1 LNGSDR
7 RLEQK
12 KMENPVLIFGAGT
25 LGKIALDIFNRNNV
39 LVYGFLDDEK
49 SLHNTEIGEIVVLGD
64 TDDDGFLKIIGNKT
78 EAFVAFGNT
87 KVRKKTVEMLNER
100 RNTMPVNAIHDK
112 AFVADDAAIGHGN
125 LIMANATVN
134 PFAKVANHCIVH
146 SGAVVD
152 TGASVGD
159 FVTIGTGAMVNTN
172 VEVAEGAFIGSG
184 AIIVSG
190 LKIGKNARIGAG
202 SVVIEN
208 IEDNTTVFGNP
219 AKKI

>member
-1 LNGSDR
+1 
-7 RLEQK
+7 
-12 KMENPVLIFGAGT
+12 MENPVLIFGAGT

-64 TDDDGFLKIIGNKT
+64 TDDDGFLKIIGNRT
-78 EAFVAFGNT
+78 EAFVALGNA
-87 KVRKKTVEMLNER
+87 KIRKKIVEMLKER
-100 RNTMPVNAIHDK
+100 RSTMPVNAIHDK
-112 AFVADDAAIGHGN
+112 AVIADDASIGHGN
-125 LIMANATVN
+125 LIMANATIN
-134 PFAKVANHCIVH
+134 PFAKIQNHCIIH

-152 TGASVGD
+152 TGASIGD

-172 VEVAEGAFIGSG
+172 VEIAEGAFIGSG
-184 AIIVSG
+184 AVIVSG

-208 IEDNTTVFGNP
+208 IADNATVFGNP
-219 AKKI
+219 AKTI